1 MTSRP
6 SGFQGRPK
14 EETPGGMQDVRL
26 EGAAQAWG
34 MTVTKSEGSEVGAG
48 DLKT

>member
-6 SGFQGRPK
+6 SGLQGQPK

-34 MTVTKSEGSEVGAG
+34 MTVTKSEGTQTAAVTAE
-48 DLKT
+48 